1 MARVSDRA
9 YSVGRH
15 DAETPGKRERLM
27 MIHLGHTMSCEEKTR
42 LIEDHSLKARAYAR
56 AARALQRNLGTAL
69 PAERAQLKALIDKT
83 RFESKEARRL
93 VRQHIAEH
101 GC

>member
-1 MARVSDRA
+1 
-9 YSVGRH
+9 
-15 DAETPGKRERLM
+15 
-27 MIHLGHTMSCEEKTR
+27 MSCGEKAR
-42 LIEDHSLKARAYAR
+42 LIADHSLKALAYAR
-56 AARALQRNLGTAL
+56 AVRAQRNRGTAL
-69 PAERAQLKALIDKT
+69 PAECAQLKALTDKT

>member
-1 MARVSDRA
+1 M
-9 YSVGRH
+9 
-15 DAETPGKRERLM
+15 T
-27 MIHLGHTMSCEEKTR
+27 CEEKAR
-42 LIEDHSLKARAYAR
+42 LIEDHSLKALAYAR
-56 AARALQRNLGTAL
+56 AVRSLQRNRGTAL

-93 VRQHIAEH
+93 VRQHITEH